1 MIDPQHEKILRDYL
15 ERIVPIPD
23 LEWQR
28 LHSSL
33 SSLKLKRADY
43 FVRAEDTAKDIG
55 FVLSGLLKKFYR
67 TTDGKEFIKDF
78 SPDRRLVTA
87 YSSLLQKKPARLNIQ
102 AIEPTKL
109 LVIPFEKF
117 RSLYEYH
124 PCWQELGRKIAENLF
139 IEREQ
144 REYEL
149 LLFPA
154 KERYDIFLQQYPD
167 LHTRVPQYEIA
178 SYLGISPISLSR
190 LVGKKQTAQK
200 VKRSKSSK

>member
-23 LEWQR
+23 LEWRR
-28 LHSSL
+28 LQASL

-43 FVRAEDTAKDIG
+43 FVSAENTAKDIG

-78 SPDRRLVTA
+78 SPERRLVTA
-87 YSSLLQKKPARLNIQ
+87 YSSLLQNKPARLNIQ

-109 LVIPFEKF
+109 LVIPFKKF
-117 RSLYEYH
+117 KLLYEYH

-167 LHTRVPQYEIA
+167 LLTRVPQYEIA

-190 LVGKKQTAQK
+190 LVGKKQTVQK
-200 VKRSKSSK
+200 VKGAK